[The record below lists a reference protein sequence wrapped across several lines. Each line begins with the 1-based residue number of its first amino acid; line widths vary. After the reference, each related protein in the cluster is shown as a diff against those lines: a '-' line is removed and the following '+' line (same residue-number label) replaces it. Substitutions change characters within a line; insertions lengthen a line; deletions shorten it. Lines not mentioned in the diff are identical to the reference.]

1 MKIHLFVLF
10 IAMTLLSVGTTMVA
24 PASAATYNITAGSS
38 SAQMQSTL
46 DQAGNGDTINFQPG
60 IYNGIDLVINKTLN
74 LVGNGAIINGFNST
88 DNIFTV
94 TSNGT
99 ADGSGTMIMGF
110 QFFPVNNAT
119 NGSKSSSI
127 DLNQV
132 SNVVIMNVTSK
143 NGNAAVYNGN
153 AYNTLIQNCTFGD
166 AYDYAYSVDIMG
178 GNNITIT
185 NSSISGSMDGISMAT
200 GATNVNVY
208 NNLLLNNTF
217 SAFYGGGISNI
228 TFTNNTFNGFYE
240 GLGIEKAANQTFII
254 NNTFENGWGN
264 STALRASGDAI
275 YIKNSNAHGPV
286 TLISDI
292 QIIGN
297 TFKNIIGAAVGI
309 DNIGSQG
316 IFNASNTGNS
326 ISGTNNSVTN
336 VSLGYV
342 VLHSQGQDLNFTMDT
357 GVPQAQPT
365 VANVSLSS
373 STDPT
378 VIKNGDKTT
387 YTVTVKNTGNGNATN
402 VLVKNIL
409 NNVYYSSQASYS
421 SIGTYSNGTWNI
433 GNLSAGNTASLVITA
448 TALKSGVTTS
458 QANLTA
464 DNNITATANQIT
476 KTINK
481 YVVLSNSSAV
491 SSSSVKVGN
500 LVNLYTKISNTGK
513 DTSDNITV
521 QMILP
526 KGMTETN
533 RNNAQNYN
541 KSTNTWTIK
550 MAAGKSYTFT
560 TTAKVTTKG
569 NHKVTFKVNGVT
581 TTKNITGT

>member
-1 MKIHLFVLF
+1 MKINLFVVF
-10 IAMTLLSVGTTMVA
+10 IAMAILSTGTMMA
-24 PASAATYNITAGSS
+24 SPASAATYNITTGSS
-38 SAQMQSTL
+38 NAQIQAIL
-46 DQAGNGDTINFQPG
+46 DQASNGDTINFAPG
-60 IYNGIDLVINKTLN
+60 TYNGIDLIINKTLD

-94 TSNGT
+94 TANGT

-119 NGSKSSSI
+119 TNASKSSSI

-132 SNVVIMNVTSK
+132 SNVVIENVTSE

-166 AYDYAYSVDIMG
+166 VYNYAYSVDIMG
-178 GNNITIT
+178 GNNITIDD
-185 NSSISGSMDGISMAT
+185 SVISGSMDGISMAT

-264 STALRASGDAI
+264 SAALRASGDAI

-286 TLISDI
+286 TVINDI

-297 TFKNIIGAAVGI
+297 TFKNIIGAAIGI
-309 DNIGSQG
+309 DNIGTQG
-316 IFNASNTGNS
+316 IFNASGTGNS

-365 VANVSLSS
+365 VANVSISS
-373 STDPT
+373 STDSSAIT
-378 VIKNGDKTT
+378 NGDQTT
-387 YTVTVKNTGNGNATN
+387 
-402 VLVKNIL
+402 
-409 NNVYYSSQASYS
+409 
-421 SIGTYSNGTWNI
+421 
-433 GNLSAGNTASLVITA
+433 
-448 TALKSGVTTS
+448 
-458 QANLTA
+458 
-464 DNNITATANQIT
+464 
-476 KTINK
+476 
-481 YVVLSNSSAV
+481 
-491 SSSSVKVGN
+491 
-500 LVNLYTKISNTGK
+500 
-513 DTSDNITV
+513 
-521 QMILP
+521 
-526 KGMTETN
+526 
-533 RNNAQNYN
+533 
-541 KSTNTWTIK
+541 
-550 MAAGKSYTFT
+550 
-560 TTAKVTTKG
+560 
-569 NHKVTFKVNGVT
+569 
-581 TTKNITGT
+581 

>member
-1 MKIHLFVLF
+1 ML
-10 IAMTLLSVGTTMVA
+10 TLLLVFATTSIFTVVA
-24 PASAATYNITAGSS
+24 NPVSAATIQVNSS
-38 SAQMQSTL
+38 MNNNQIQALL
-46 DQAGNGDTINFQPG
+46 DGAGNYTTINFAPG
-60 IYNGIDLVINKTLN
+60 TYNGINLIINKTLN

-132 SNVVIMNVTSK
+132 SNVVIMNVTSE

-166 AYDYAYSVDIMG
+166 VYDYAYSVDIMG

-342 VLHSQGQDLNFTMDT
+342 VLHSQGQDLNFTLDT
-357 GVPQAQPT
+357 GVPQAQAT
-365 VANVSLSS
+365 VGNISISG

-402 VLVKNIL
+402 IIVNNIL
-409 NNVYYSSQASYS
+409 NNIYYSSQTSYS
-421 SIGTYSNGTWNI
+421 SIGTYSNGKWNI
-433 GNLSAGNTASLVITA
+433 GTLSAGNTASLVITA

-464 DNNITATANQIT
+464 DNNITATANPIT

-481 YVVLSNSSAV
+481 YVALSNSSTV

-500 LVNLYTKISNTGK
+500 SVNLYTKISNTGK

-526 KGMTETN
+526 KGIAETN

-550 MAAGKSYTFT
+550 MAAGKSYTLT

-569 NHKVTFKVNGVT
+569 NHTVTFKVNGVK

>member
-1 MKIHLFVLF
+1 MNNNQIQ
-10 IAMTLLSVGTTMVA
+10 ALLDG
-24 PASAATYNITAGSS
+24 
-38 SAQMQSTL
+38 
-46 DQAGNGDTINFQPG
+46 AGNYTTINFAPG
-60 IYNGIDLVINKTLN
+60 TYNGINLIINKTLN

-132 SNVVIMNVTSK
+132 SNVVIMNVTSE

-166 AYDYAYSVDIMG
+166 VYDYAYSVDIMG

-342 VLHSQGQDLNFTMDT
+342 VLHSQGQDLNFTLDT
-357 GVPQAQPT
+357 GVPQAQAT
-365 VANVSLSS
+365 VGNISISG

-402 VLVKNIL
+402 IIVNNIL
-409 NNVYYSSQASYS
+409 NNIYYSSQTSYS
-421 SIGTYSNGTWNI
+421 SIGTYSNGKWNI
-433 GNLSAGNTASLVITA
+433 GTLSAGNTASLVITA

-464 DNNITATANQIT
+464 DNNITATANPIT

-481 YVVLSNSSAV
+481 YVALSNSSTV

-500 LVNLYTKISNTGK
+500 SVNLYTKISNTGK

-526 KGMTETN
+526 KGIAETN

-550 MAAGKSYTFT
+550 MAAGKSYTLT

-569 NHKVTFKVNGVT
+569 NHTVTFKVNGVK

>member
-1 MKIHLFVLF
+1 MKLHLFVLF
-10 IAMTLLSVGTTMVA
+10 IAMAILSTGTIMAA
-24 PASAATYNITAGSS
+24 PASAATYNITAGSN
-38 SAQMQSTL
+38 SAQIQTIL
-46 DQAGNGDTINFQPG
+46 NQASNGDTINFQPG
-60 IYNGIDLVINKTLN
+60 TYNGIDLVINKTLN
-74 LVGNGAIINGFNST
+74 LVGNGAVINGFNST

-132 SNVVIMNVTSK
+132 SNVVIMNVTSE

-166 AYDYAYSVDIMG
+166 IYDYAYSVDIMG

-254 NNTFENGWGN
+254 NNTFENGLGY
-264 STALRASGDAI
+264 SSALRASGDAI

-357 GVPQAQPT
+357 GIPQAQPT
-365 VANVSLSS
+365 VANISISS
-373 STDPT
+373 SNNPT

-402 VLVKNIL
+402 V
-409 NNVYYSSQASYS
+409 
-421 SIGTYSNGTWNI
+421 
-433 GNLSAGNTASLVITA
+433 
-448 TALKSGVTTS
+448 
-458 QANLTA
+458 
-464 DNNITATANQIT
+464 
-476 KTINK
+476 
-481 YVVLSNSSAV
+481 
-491 SSSSVKVGN
+491 
-500 LVNLYTKISNTGK
+500 
-513 DTSDNITV
+513 
-521 QMILP
+521 
-526 KGMTETN
+526 
-533 RNNAQNYN
+533 
-541 KSTNTWTIK
+541 
-550 MAAGKSYTFT
+550 
-560 TTAKVTTKG
+560 
-569 NHKVTFKVNGVT
+569 
-581 TTKNITGT
+581 

>member
-1 MKIHLFVLF
+1 
-10 IAMTLLSVGTTMVA
+10 
-24 PASAATYNITAGSS
+24 
-38 SAQMQSTL
+38 MQSTL